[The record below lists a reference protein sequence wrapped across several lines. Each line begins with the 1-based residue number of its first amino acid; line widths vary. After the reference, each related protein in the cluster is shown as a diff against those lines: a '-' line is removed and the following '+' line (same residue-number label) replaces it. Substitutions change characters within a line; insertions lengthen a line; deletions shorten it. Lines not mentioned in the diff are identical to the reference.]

1 MVDTDGPAGGGWS
14 APGRPAIHPSYGLH
28 PPTPDALLPWS
39 WVVER
44 MTRERNYWVGTTKP
58 SGAPHVM
65 PVWGVWVDDAFY
77 FGTGRESVKARNL
90 RRDARASVH
99 LESGD
104 DVVIMEG
111 TLVEVADAKA
121 IRRYSD
127 ACEAKYAF
135 QPVPPGAEAPPDL
148 EEPSAMTY
156 VLIPQVVFA
165 WAELNFPES
174 ATRWE
179 RET

>member
-1 MVDTDGPAGGGWS
+1 MDDAEGPAGGGWS

-28 PPTPDALLPWS
+28 PPSPDALLPWS

-44 MTRERNYWVGTTKP
+44 MTRARNYWVGTTKP

-90 RRDARASVH
+90 RRDDRASVH

-104 DVVIMEG
+104 EVVIMEG
-111 TLVEVADAKA
+111 TLAEVTDSAAL
-121 IRRYSD
+121 RRYSD

-135 QPVPPGAEAPPDL
+135 QPVPPAAEAPPDL
-148 EEPSAMTY
+148 AESEDVTY
-156 VLIPQVVFA
+156 VLVPQVVFA
-165 WAELNFPES
+165 WAEHNFPES
-174 ATRWE
+174 ATRWV

>member
-39 WVVER
+39 RVVER
-44 MTRERNYWVGTTKP
+44 MTRARNYWVGTTKP

-104 DVVIMEG
+104 EVVIMEG

-135 QPVPPGAEAPPDL
+135 QPVPPDAEAPPDP
-148 EEPSAMTY
+148 EVMTY

-165 WAELNFPES
+165 WAEHNFPES

>member
-1 MVDTDGPAGGGWS
+1 
-14 APGRPAIHPSYGLH
+14 
-28 PPTPDALLPWS
+28 
-39 WVVER
+39 
-44 MTRERNYWVGTTKP
+44 MTRARNYWVATTKP

-77 FGTGRESVKARNL
+77 FGTGRESVKGRNL

-104 DVVIMEG
+104 EAVIMEG
-111 TLVEVADAKA
+111 TLVEVTDAKA
-121 IRRYSD
+121 LRRYSD

-135 QPVPPGAEAPPDL
+135 QPVPPAAEAPPDL
-148 EEPSAMTY
+148 AESEDVTY
-156 VLIPQVVFA
+156 VLVPQVVFA
-165 WAELNFPES
+165 WAEHNFPES
-174 ATRWE
+174 ATRWV